1 MSDARRLPAAIDWH
15 EGLLLAPQHFQQLD
29 LRHEELL
36 HYRLGGAAAFPWGV
50 VSLEIDEAALTQGV
64 LRFTALEAVLP
75 DGLAVAV
82 EPGAAKGLETD
93 LNLHVRELEAGPCTV
108 HVIVPAR
115 RPGLSPQRG
124 DTPRYRSVEGE
135 TVVDESS
142 GEGDVTIP
150 RLLPVATLLVSE
162 SPPLRYT
169 ALPIARVRLSDGKFR
184 LDEEFEPPWLRV
196 TGGSQLGSIAA
207 GISVVLRRKAELL
220 STRAQLST
228 VVGSSQVLETRLLI
242 HSLAAGLP
250 ALEAVLGSGRAHPYD
265 LYLALCE
272 VAGHVAVVGHTLV
285 PPLFPPYTPCD
296 PMASFA
302 PVRDFIL
309 RAVDEGIS
317 ESHAAFR
324 FQWFNGV
331 YNLQFDEHWRD
342 LPLVLGVR
350 GRTGMSE
357 AEVEAWVGQSL
368 IGAKD
373 RMREMRDQRI
383 LGAHRERI
391 EREGDLVP
399 ASGVLLFSL
408 RLDAGLI
415 QPDEI
420 LQVWNVADRID
431 VPRVV
436 EVVLY
441 VKARR

>member
-1 MSDARRLPAAIDWH
+1 MSEARRLPAAIHWH

-29 LRHEELL
+29 LRNEELL
-36 HYRLGGAAAFPWGV
+36 SYRLAGTAAFPWGV
-50 VSLEIDEAALTQGV
+50 VSLEIDDAALTQGV
-64 LRFTALEAVLP
+64 LRLTALEAVLP
-75 DGLAVAV
+75 DGLVVTV
-82 EPGAAKGLETD
+82 EPGAANGLEAD
-93 LNLHVRELEAGPCTV
+93 LNHVRELEAGPCTV

-124 DTPRYRSVEGE
+124 DTPRYRAVGGE
-135 TVVDESS
+135 AVVDESS

-150 RLLPVATLLVSE
+150 RLLPAATLLVSE
-162 SPPLRYT
+162 SPPQRFT
-169 ALPIARVRLSDGKFR
+169 ALPVARVRLSDGKFR
-184 LDEEFEPPWLRV
+184 LDETFEPPWLRV
-196 TGGSQLGSIAA
+196 TDGSRLGRIAA
-207 GISVVLRRKAELL
+207 GVSVVLRRKAELL
-220 STRAQLST
+220 STRAQLSA

-272 VAGHVAVVGHTLV
+272 VAGHVAVVGHALV
-285 PPLFPPYTPCD
+285 PPLFPPYTPYD
-296 PMASFA
+296 PMKSFA
-302 PVRDFIL
+302 PVHDFIL

-324 FQWFNGV
+324 FHWFNGV
-331 YNLQFDEHWRD
+331 YNLQFDEHWRG

-441 VKARR
+441 VKVQR